1 MQAYLLGLCKSYKH
15 PQGSMASSVWSLR
28 EPISRTVRKRL
39 WMSRRGQTKAGKDRL
54 VSGLGSP
61 LILAVEKEIGIC
73 DHGGEHLWGEGQVP
87 SILVHFVDFVRLL
100 LLFLIGQR
108 SLQNMSF
115 SRFFW
120 SSPTQDYLESLINTN
135 TLPLEDSLML

>member
-1 MQAYLLGLCKSYKH
+1 
-15 PQGSMASSVWSLR
+15 
-28 EPISRTVRKRL
+28 
-39 WMSRRGQTKAGKDRL
+39 MSRRGQTKAGKDRL

-120 SSPTQDYLESLINTN
+120 SSPTQDDLESLINTN